1 MKRLLCCITA
11 LFSLWG
17 CESDPLPGNGQW
29 RIINYWAIWCAPCRE
44 EIPELN
50 ELDRSTELVVLAVN
64 YDGIRLP
71 LPYPSANLWLL
82 SPRLDVT
89 FSKSLF
95 WSTVFQYSNQRENLG
110 INSRLQWRFAPLSD
124 LYLVY
129 NDNYGTSPFM
139 PTFRSLNLKATY
151 WLNL

>member
-11 LFSLWG
+11 LLSLWG

-64 YDGIRLP
+64 YDGKTGDELASQAAEMGITFALLEQDPHATLSVARPKVLP
-71 LPYPSANLWLL
+71 TTLLVSPNGHVTDTLVGPQTREGLLALWQT
-82 SPRLDVT
+82 R
-89 FSKSLF
+89 
-95 WSTVFQYSNQRENLG
+95 R
-110 INSRLQWRFAPLSD
+110 
-124 LYLVY
+124 
-129 NDNYGTSPFM
+129 
-139 PTFRSLNLKATY
+139 
-151 WLNL
+151 

>member
-11 LFSLWG
+11 LLSLWG

-64 YDGIRLP
+64 YDGKTGDELASQAAEMGITFALLEQDPRATLSVTRPKVLP
-71 LPYPSANLWLL
+71 TTLLVSPDGQVTDTLVGPQTREGLLALWQT
-82 SPRLDVT
+82 R
-89 FSKSLF
+89 
-95 WSTVFQYSNQRENLG
+95 R
-110 INSRLQWRFAPLSD
+110 
-124 LYLVY
+124 
-129 NDNYGTSPFM
+129 
-139 PTFRSLNLKATY
+139 
-151 WLNL
+151 

>member
-11 LFSLWG
+11 LLSLWG

-64 YDGIRLP
+64 YDGKTGDELASQAAEMGITFALLEQDPRATLSVARPKVLP
-71 LPYPSANLWLL
+71 TTLLVSPDGHVTDTLVGPQTREGLLALWQT
-82 SPRLDVT
+82 R
-89 FSKSLF
+89 
-95 WSTVFQYSNQRENLG
+95 R
-110 INSRLQWRFAPLSD
+110 
-124 LYLVY
+124 
-129 NDNYGTSPFM
+129 
-139 PTFRSLNLKATY
+139 
-151 WLNL
+151 

>member
-11 LFSLWG
+11 LLSLWG

-64 YDGIRLP
+64 YDGKTGDELASQAAEMGITFALLEQDPRATLSVARPKVLP
-71 LPYPSANLWLL
+71 TTLLVSPNGHVTDTLVGPQTREGLLALWQT
-82 SPRLDVT
+82 R
-89 FSKSLF
+89 
-95 WSTVFQYSNQRENLG
+95 R
-110 INSRLQWRFAPLSD
+110 
-124 LYLVY
+124 
-129 NDNYGTSPFM
+129 
-139 PTFRSLNLKATY
+139 
-151 WLNL
+151 

>member
-11 LFSLWG
+11 LVCLWG

-64 YDGIRLP
+64 YDGKTGEELASQAAEMGISFALLEEDPRVTLNVARPKVLP
-71 LPYPSANLWLL
+71 TTLL
-82 SPRLDVT
+82 VSPDGHVT
-89 FSKSLF
+89 DTLVGPQ
-95 WSTVFQYSNQRENLG
+95 TREGLLAVWQT
-110 INSRLQWRFAPLSD
+110 RR
-124 LYLVY
+124 
-129 NDNYGTSPFM
+129 
-139 PTFRSLNLKATY
+139 
-151 WLNL
+151 

>member
-11 LFSLWG
+11 LLSLWG

-64 YDGIRLP
+64 YDGKTGDELASQAAEMGITFALLEQDPRATLSVARPKVLP
-71 LPYPSANLWLL
+71 TTLLVSPDGQVTDTLVGPQTREGLLALWQT
-82 SPRLDVT
+82 R
-89 FSKSLF
+89 
-95 WSTVFQYSNQRENLG
+95 R
-110 INSRLQWRFAPLSD
+110 
-124 LYLVY
+124 
-129 NDNYGTSPFM
+129 
-139 PTFRSLNLKATY
+139 
-151 WLNL
+151 

>member
-11 LFSLWG
+11 LLVLWG

-64 YDGIRLP
+64 YDGKTGDELASQAAEMGISFALLEADPHVTLNVARPKALP
-71 LPYPSANLWLL
+71 TTLLVSPDGHVTDTLVGPQTREGLLALWQT
-82 SPRLDVT
+82 R
-89 FSKSLF
+89 
-95 WSTVFQYSNQRENLG
+95 R
-110 INSRLQWRFAPLSD
+110 
-124 LYLVY
+124 
-129 NDNYGTSPFM
+129 
-139 PTFRSLNLKATY
+139 
-151 WLNL
+151 